1 MQFEIQLSREMLKTN
16 SRKRILK
23 PFKSFKIT
31 NLKKE
36 KGRVKGDLIKN
47 EEIKKINDSG
57 WGSSNFHE
65 GNSFL

>member
-36 KGRVKGDLIKN
+36 KGRVKDDLIKN

-57 WGSSNFHE
+57 
-65 GNSFL
+65 